1 MIRDKD
7 RTLLKRYRHIIA
19 ALIAYSI
26 GYFTPLAALR
36 AIQDYKNNQPNFCEW
51 YLDIAWKRGTNTDD
65 DFIAIRF
72 QACSFR
78 RRPKYSRS
86 RISRRKLVLI
96 VISGAVLCGQSLLFI
111 FGGDHLWLFPFS
123 FLSARSK

>member
-7 RTLLKRYRHIIA
+7 RALLKRYQHIIA

-51 YLDIAWKRGTNTDD
+51 YLDIAWKRDVNNDKD
-65 DFIAIRF
+65 LLDINRNILKASIKYRHCLDF
-72 QACSFR
+72 
-78 RRPKYSRS
+78 
-86 RISRRKLVLI
+86 KLALSVVDQNILGHE
-96 VISGAVLCGQSLLFI
+96 SLGASWF
-111 FGGDHLWLFPFS
+111 
-123 FLSARSK
+123 

>member
-51 YLDIAWKRGTNTDD
+51 YLDIAFKRGVNNETDLID
-65 DFIAIRF
+65 INRNILKASIKFRHCLDF
-72 QACSFR
+72 
-78 RRPKYSRS
+78 
-86 RISRRKLVLI
+86 KLALTVVDQNILGHE
-96 VISGAVLCGQSLLFI
+96 SLGASWF
-111 FGGDHLWLFPFS
+111 
-123 FLSARSK
+123 

>member
-7 RTLLKRYRHIIA
+7 RTLLKRYQHIIA

-51 YLDIAWKRGTNTDD
+51 YLDIAWKHGTNTDD
-65 DFIAIRF
+65 DFIAINRNILK
-72 QACSFR
+72 ASI
-78 RRPKYSRS
+78 KYRHCLDF
-86 RISRRKLVLI
+86 KLALNVVDQNILGHE
-96 VISGAVLCGQSLLFI
+96 SLGASWF
-111 FGGDHLWLFPFS
+111 
-123 FLSARSK
+123 